1 MAAFNSTFHTNCSL
15 PTTPYHITT
24 APNSRGTINI
34 LWTSLSAMFLCT
46 WSIQHLNVPRQRE
59 SRTWRQKLGRILES
73 TNQKIFWMA
82 VTLVAPELLTG
93 KALVDLISAKSS
105 KQDMKALAQLD
116 GVEWDLTHGFFAN
129 MGGFVV
135 LFTPETGKTLSSE
148 ELPPTTPHIGAQ
160 DSEQEQS
167 GLSRAEDEGLDIP
180 TLEITREG
188 VHATTEAT
196 NHGDDKQENPEA
208 RELLYHR
215 APGVQDDDP
224 VSNLARHGSDLE
236 LQPPAPQSPHS
247 NHTAFSKPCEIALRH
262 SCPCSDKITTGK
274 YAYMHIDDIMA
285 HKRGFWNGNIKVIPM
300 WLSIRKS
307 NLKKEAYFPE
317 VVMNGKIASQALYT
331 FAQNANQAGFNNIA
345 YHLSRLQ
352 GSAWALDARQLL
364 FAREMGIVKTL
375 PSISED
381 ELNDQSKGDFV
392 AKGLAVVQVLYVII
406 QLIMRHAQKLPSSQ
420 LEVAAVSV
428 AGCALVTYILVFK
441 KLQGVNT
448 PRYILAARYPTPE
461 DILTI
466 AEAGAQRPIAFI
478 WEATSYAI
486 PNLALHDTGANWQ
499 NVSIFTWGG
508 GFASSIL
515 GSIHCVAWNFEFPT
529 PTERLLWRVASVL
542 TTALPFPLFVWALG
556 IIAWRMIKELITGK
570 AIRRRREGIP
580 FNSVEG
586 VGLFLSLSGFLAVLM

>member
-1 MAAFNSTFHTNCSL
+1 
-15 PTTPYHITT
+15 
-24 APNSRGTINI
+24 
-34 LWTSLSAMFLCT
+34 
-46 WSIQHLNVPRQRE
+46 
-59 SRTWRQKLGRILES
+59 
-73 TNQKIFWMA
+73 
-82 VTLVAPELLTG
+82 
-93 KALVDLISAKSS
+93 
-105 KQDMKALAQLD
+105 
-116 GVEWDLTHGFFAN
+116 
-129 MGGFVV
+129 
-135 LFTPETGKTLSSE
+135 
-148 ELPPTTPHIGAQ
+148 
-160 DSEQEQS
+160 
-167 GLSRAEDEGLDIP
+167 
-180 TLEITREG
+180 
-188 VHATTEAT
+188 
-196 NHGDDKQENPEA
+196 
-208 RELLYHR
+208 
-215 APGVQDDDP
+215 
-224 VSNLARHGSDLE
+224 
-236 LQPPAPQSPHS
+236 
-247 NHTAFSKPCEIALRH
+247 
-262 SCPCSDKITTGK
+262 
-274 YAYMHIDDIMA
+274 MA

-307 NLKKEAYFPE
+307 NLKKEAYSPE

-345 YHLSRLQ
+345 SHLSRLQ

-392 AKGLAVVQVLYVII
+392 AKGLAVAQVLYVII

-420 LEVAAVSV
+420 LEVAVVSV
-428 AGCALVTYILVFK
+428 AGFALVTYILIFK

-466 AEAGAQRPIAFI
+466 AEAGTQRPIAFI

-556 IIAWRMIKELITGK
+556 IIAWRMIKKLITGK

-580 FNSVEG
+580 FNSAEG
-586 VGLFLSLSGFLAVLM
+586 ARLFLALSGFLAALVYVFARFFLLFEIFRSLFFLPPGAFRTPTWFASLPHLG